1 MAAFPKFDA
10 RAFLERQETDGAT
23 AKTAKA
29 PKAPKAARALDGLDT
44 LGGARPSVIWGDNEE
59 ERAAL
64 MEHDGGAPKEWAEA
78 FATLDLAQPPGDVPA
93 DRWKLFLDDCGRFLD
108 AGWFQRAEAL
118 GWKPFDLFGCDR
130 CRPVAGCLQRTGLI
144 WSIEGTKLIAL
155 SENSAVT
162 VAADGTRRTYRRY
175 LCQPYQALAWTPI
188 S

>member
-1 MAAFPKFDA
+1 
-10 RAFLERQETDGAT
+10 LGA
-23 AKTAKA
+23 
-29 PKAPKAARALDGLDT
+29 
-44 LGGARPSVIWGDNEE
+44 LGGARPSVVWGDNEE

-78 FATLDLAQPPGDVPA
+78 FAILDQTQPLAEVSA

-130 CRPVAGCLQRTGLI
+130 YQPAVGCLERTGLM
-144 WSIEGTKLIAL
+144 WSIAGAKLIAL

-162 VAADGTRRTYRRY
+162 VAPDGTRRTYRRSMR
-175 LCQPYQALAWTPI
+175 QPSRALAWTPI